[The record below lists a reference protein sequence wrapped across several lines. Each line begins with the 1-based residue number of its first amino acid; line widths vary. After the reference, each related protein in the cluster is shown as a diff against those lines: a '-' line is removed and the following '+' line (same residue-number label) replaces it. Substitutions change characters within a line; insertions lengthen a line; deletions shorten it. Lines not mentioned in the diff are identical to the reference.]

1 MKHLKLFLGTALLLL
16 ATTAQAQS
24 TYSWNASDWAHA
36 YSGNGTV
43 TESSGTLTCTGGQ
56 WCGSVSFEGTA
67 FKLPKRQTFIVIKGT
82 DLVVDGGDPN
92 VCNFSGDL
100 GGSKLGYF
108 TGNDA
113 HTLIYKDIT
122 SLLPSETDFF
132 GNVTI
137 SSVALYL
144 KLSQDATCT
153 ITSIDFVAADLLDV
167 VTADNITLSGGWP
180 VATGETIATDK
191 TLSAATGEFKKTL
204 SFKQVHA
211 TNGDMGIKID
221 ASQLLNSSDLYFV
234 IESNVSTLNESKL
247 KLTSVT
253 LDGTSY
259 SNENTNATVN
269 AREVSTGHY
278 LYIHSFYQ
286 NTGTSSTLL
295 NLWATTP
302 TMTQTSCQLY
312 IKNTQNAEIT
322 IYRMGFYNLS
332 EIMAM
337 YNLSSEKWWFW
348 NANEGVLAPEI
359 HDGAAANTI
368 AINGSRSGTETN
380 TVKYATQLVRSLGAL
395 PSNFNKIELYKL
407 NMLSTE
413 TPTKED
419 IFAGLPNVNN
429 IIFANTDYRYF
440 PTMNPNVTAYFG
452 NIAYSQYKDGT
463 APASVTTKSDGGG
476 SAPKA
481 SLTRQFVA
489 GYSSLILP
497 FDVTV
502 TDLTAIGITPYVLGN
517 ISESSVSFSEAT
529 GTISAN
535 TPFIVNIAEAGLYL
549 IPSASTPNIVT
560 TLSDYYTVGT
570 GTAKFVGSYVQKV
583 PDGNYA
589 STLNFGLKADGS
601 EFVRM
606 GDATKTSY
614 YRAFL
619 ALPSSG
625 EVNAR
630 ESIAVNFDDDA
641 TGIEEIVNSKLSNGK
656 YYNLSGQRV
665 ANPTKGLYIINGK
678 KVLVK

>member
-144 KLSQDATCT
+144 KLSKDATCT

-167 VTADNITLSGGWP
+167 ATNSNVGFTNNGDLPSFTLTQAADGI
-180 VATGETIATDK
+180 
-191 TLSAATGEFKKTL
+191 KKTL
-204 SFKQVHA
+204 SFTQTT
-211 TNGDMGIKID
+211 TNGDMAIDLTGINALINRSD
-221 ASQLLNSSDLYFV
+221 MFFVLEANVNTLGTAWNSA
-234 IESNVSTLNESKL
+234 L
-247 KLTSVT
+247 KLRQMAAGGTYTWENSAAGASMFSV
-253 LDGTSY
+253 DD
-259 SNENTNATVN
+259 
-269 AREVSTGHY
+269 HY
-278 LYIHSFYQ
+278 VYIHSPYQ
-286 NTGTSSTLL
+286 NNTTNWQQIRGMKELYEAWKDTPYMNSTMYKFYV
-295 NLWATTP
+295 A
-302 TMTQTSCQLY
+302 
-312 IKNTQNAEIT
+312 NTQNQEVT

-332 EIMAM
+332 EIFDLYPSLATQSWRFMHPT
-337 YNLSSEKWWFW
+337 
-348 NANEGVLAPEI
+348 EGE
-359 HDGAAANTI
+359 I
-368 AINGSRSGTETN
+368 AIENGGSNTAITINNDRSETEVN
-380 TVKYATQLVRSLGAL
+380 TVFYGSQLIRSLGNDM
-395 PSNFNKIELYKL
+395 PSSFATIELYKL

-419 IFAGLPNVNN
+419 IFAGLPNVNS
-429 IIFANTDYRYF
+429 IIFANTDYVYF
-440 PTMNPNVTAYFG
+440 PTMNDKVMTYFANKG
-452 NIAYSQYKDGT
+452 YYQYKDGT
-463 APASVTTKSDGGG
+463 APGSVSYIVDHGDNGNT
-476 SAPKA
+476 A

-517 ISESSVSFSEAT
+517 ISESSVSFTEAT

-535 TPFIVNIAEAGLYL
+535 TPFIVNVAEAGLYL

-560 TLSDYYTVGT
+560 TLNDYYTAGA

-583 PDGNYA
+583 PDGDYA
-589 STLNFGLKADGS
+589 STLNFGLKADGTA
-601 EFVRM
+601 FARM

-619 ALPSSG
+619 ALPASSSS
-625 EVNAR
+625 R
-630 ESIAVNFDDDA
+630 QSIAVNFDDDA